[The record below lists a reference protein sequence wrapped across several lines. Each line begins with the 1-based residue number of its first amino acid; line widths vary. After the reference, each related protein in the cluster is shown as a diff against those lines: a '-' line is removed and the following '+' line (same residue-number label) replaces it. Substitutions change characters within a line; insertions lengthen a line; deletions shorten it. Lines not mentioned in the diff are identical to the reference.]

1 MDNDNM
7 NLSKRRK
14 RQSSS
19 SLTMVDGNDG
29 EDRISKLPN
38 SVIVHILSFLKT
50 ENVVP
55 TCVLSKRWKFI
66 WYSVPTIFFSM
77 TGLCSR
83 MDTAQYLEWQQDP
96 EKFYIYVEKYLEHRK
111 KGMYFIE
118 NSIST
123 SFKLEMF
130 GYYKKSKAG
139 IVDKWLAFAVENK
152 VKEINLSIGR
162 DKDNGGCCYCLPKI
176 LVNATYLTIL
186 ELCGVGLNTSHSFNF
201 PSLKTLSLEYVWL
214 SHTAKEDVVVKFL
227 LGCHSLEKLQLC
239 RYEFLHIDGK
249 LRLGSLSLK
258 FLELEHTINVDDI
271 KVEAINLE
279 SLVLRGASV
288 RNINFSACKKIR
300 NLLLDDTSDEF
311 EPLLH
316 TLLANNP
323 LLENLTLIFHHLH
336 ENHLKIS
343 GKELKSFNFTSSYF
357 GPCNITIESAPKL
370 AYFCY
375 EGHMDLSISIE
386 PSISLSGKIVILE
399 GETEYVDDRY
409 EAAWFTDMLN
419 FLLNLNCSW
428 NTISLHVVEY
438 EALIWPEKLKRV
450 CRSPLLNWKH
460 LKVITKCSNPKRI
473 SDLKDSLMWISPSL
487 ETLSINEKHIF

>member
-19 SLTMVDGNDG
+19 TMVDGNDG

-111 KGMYFIE
+111 K
-118 NSIST
+118 
-123 SFKLEMF
+123 
-130 GYYKKSKAG
+130 
-139 IVDKWLAFAVENK
+139 VENK

-186 ELCGVGLNTSHSFNF
+186 ELCGVGLNTFHSFNF

-227 LGCHSLEKLQLC
+227 LGCHSLEKLRLY

-249 LRLGSLSLK
+249 LRLLSLSLK

-288 RNINFSACKKIR
+288 CNINFSACKKIR

-409 EAAWFTDMLN
+409 DAAWFTDMLN

-438 EALIWPEKLKRV
+438 EKDESVYIETKKQLV
-450 CRSPLLNWKH
+450 YTVNWWRKEE
-460 LKVITKCSNPKRI
+460 LRG
-473 SDLKDSLMWISPSL
+473 
-487 ETLSINEKHIF
+487 